1 MTVSI
6 SITLDDEL
14 GHDLDAVVAGGNRSA
29 MVAEAIRDYLDRRA
43 VAAAAAWHASL
54 TGDDASAFADFNAA
68 W

>member
-1 MTVSI
+1 MTVSV

-14 GHDLDAVVAGGNRSA
+14 GEELNAAAAGGNRSA
-29 MVAEAIRDYLDRRA
+29 FVAEAIREYLDRRA

-54 TGDDASAFADFNAA
+54 TGDDAAAFAEFNAA

>member
-14 GHDLDAVVAGGNRSA
+14 SEDLNAAVAGSNRSA
-29 MVAEAIRDYLDRRA
+29 LVAEAIREYLDRHA

-54 TGDDASAFADFNAA
+54 TGEDAAAFADFNTA